1 MKKDELSITE
11 IMDKIH
17 ELVGRMDSIER
28 EVNGPDRLKL
38 IRGGLSDTVDRR
50 KTRIKNSG

>member
-1 MKKDELSITE
+1 MKKDELSIAE